1 MGFGPK
7 TPDVESGV
15 QAVAEL
21 MELLYPERST
31 PQALMLL
38 RASARALLSAKAPL
52 TFDNIARFW
61 QDPQWRRWIQ
71 GRWDSPLPGPWDG
84 WDSVSVDPSQLDPNF
99 GWLLADRIAANRES
113 DEL

>member
-7 TPDVESGV
+7 APDIESGV

-21 MELLYPERST
+21 IELLYPERST
-31 PQALMLL
+31 PKALTLL

-61 QDPQWRRWIQ
+61 QDPEWRGWIQ
-71 GRWDSPLPGPWDG
+71 ERWDQPLPGPWDA
-84 WDSVSVDPSQLDPNF
+84 WAKASVNPSQLDSDF